1 MRNLLI
7 LITLMLTGCVH
18 FYAEKVMLK
27 AGFTEK
33 VYQDEDQTAPK
44 PN

>member
-27 AGFTEK
+27 AGFTDK
-33 VYQDEDQTAPK
+33 VYNESEAVTQPW
-44 PN
+44 